1 MRKTKASSEKG
12 FKKQMNWK
20 QFLKVAYPENLAIE
34 ESHKDIIFR
43 SHRWIGLRFA
53 YIFYQLGMSGNFI
66 SISRML
72 ISLISFYLISLVVK
86 GSVWLPL
93 TGAFLLYGQNILDYS
108 DGAVARASGKASK
121 LGKELEESVNAY
133 SRGVILVLI
142 SVFTK
147 NVFVVVATAFS
158 SFILID
164 FRVGLRNKILHNIKF
179 VKLFYRIVLSIQFM
193 LFILPLLAVL
203 NNILKW
209 HIVIFSYIVAGF
221 YALLA
226 ILWFFLCI
234 WRKDN

>member
-1 MRKTKASSEKG
+1 MD
-12 FKKQMNWK
+12 WK
-20 QFLKVAYPENLAIE
+20 QFFKVAYPESLAIE

-43 SHRWIGLRFA
+43 SHRWTGLRLA
-53 YIFYQLGMSGNFI
+53 YIFYRLGMSGNFI
-66 SISRML
+66 SISRMS
-72 ISLISFYLISLVVK
+72 ISIISFYLISLAVK

-93 TGAFLLYGQNILDYS
+93 IGVFLLYGQNILDYS

-121 LGKELEESVNAY
+121 LGKELEESVNVY

-147 NVFVVVATAFS
+147 NVFIVAATAFS
-158 SFILID
+158 SFVLVH
-164 FRVGLRNKILHNIKF
+164 FRVGLRNKILHNIKS

-193 LFILPLLAVL
+193 LFVLPMLIVL
-203 NNILKW
+203 NNTLKW
-209 HIVIFSYIVAGF
+209 HIIIFSYIVAGF

-226 ILWFFLCI
+226 ILWLFLCI